1 MDISGTPRRTDLKS
15 VPLSSRHALLEGFRY
30 LAARRDLVFLIL
42 LAGSTAFWG
51 WPFLAL
57 LPALAAQFG
66 YGAHGTAWLF
76 SGVGVGGF
84 AAALTVA
91 TFGFPNR
98 RLAFIATGAV

>member
-30 LAARRDLVFLIL
+30 LAARRALVFLLL

-57 LPALAAQFG
+57 LPALAVQFG
-66 YGAHGTAWLF
+66 HGAQGTAWLF
-76 SGVGVGGF
+76 SGVGGGAL

-91 TFGFPNR
+91 TFGSSR
-98 RLAFIATGAV
+98 RSWAFFAVAVL